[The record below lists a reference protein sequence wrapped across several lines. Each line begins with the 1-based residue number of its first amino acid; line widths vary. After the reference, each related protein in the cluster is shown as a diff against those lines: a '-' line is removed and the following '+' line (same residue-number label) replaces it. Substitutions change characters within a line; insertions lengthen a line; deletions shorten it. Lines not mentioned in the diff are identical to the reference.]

1 MPIDPHVLRQDFPAL
16 TSNAVYF
23 DNPGGTQVPH
33 QVIDRMVDYL
43 VTKNANHGGAFTTS
57 AATDVVVAEARLAM
71 ADFLAAPAQDDI
83 IFGPNMTTL
92 TFAISRS
99 LAREFNPGDE
109 IIVTR
114 LDHDANVSPW
124 LLAAEDRGCK
134 VHWLDFDPETCTLRL
149 DELEKLLNKKTRLLA
164 VGYASN
170 SVGTIN
176 PVARLVEMAHSVG
189 AMCYIDAVHF
199 APHGSIDVTS
209 LDCDFLVASAYK
221 FFGPHLG
228 VLYGKSEHLE
238 RLRAYKVRPAP
249 DLPPGKFET
258 GTANFEG
265 LAGLVGAMEYLCEV
279 GQRFG
284 AEAGAA
290 MAQSFSGRR
299 RCMKQSMAT
308 VRGYEMELTRT
319 LLKTLAGIPGL
330 RMYGL
335 RDEAS
340 LERRVPT
347 VSFTLRGKSPGAVA
361 RALAERE
368 IYVWDGNYYA
378 PSVTERLGVEES
390 GGMVRVGLAHYN
402 TPEEI
407 ARLEEALRAL
417 VKA

>member
-1 MPIDPHVLRQDFPAL
+1 MPLDPHAVRQDFPAL
-16 TSNAVYF
+16 TSNAVFF

-43 VTKNANHGGAFTTS
+43 VTKNANHGGAFATS
-57 AATDVVVAEARLAM
+57 VSTDVVVAEARLAM
-71 ADFLAAPAQDDI
+71 ADFLSAPAQDDI
-83 IFGPNMTTL
+83 VFGANMTTL
-92 TFAISRS
+92 TMGISRS
-99 LAREFNPGDE
+99 LAREFQPGDE

-114 LDHDANVSPW
+114 LDHDANISPW
-124 LLAAEDRGCK
+124 LLAAEDRGCT
-134 VHWLDFDPETCTLRL
+134 VRWLDFDPETCTLQI
-149 DELEKLLNKKTRLLA
+149 DQLETLLNKKTRLLA

-170 SVGTIN
+170 AVGTIN
-176 PVARLVEMAHSVG
+176 PVARLVEMAHRVG

-221 FFGPHLG
+221 FFGPHVG
-228 VLYGKSEHLE
+228 VLYGKAEHLE

-258 GTANFEG
+258 GTGNFEG
-265 LAGLVGAMEYLCEV
+265 LAGTVGAMEYLCELA
-279 GQRFG
+279 QRFG

-308 VRGYEMELTRT
+308 VRTYELELTRT
-319 LLKTLAGIPGL
+319 LLRTLAEIPGL
-330 RMYGL
+330 RIYGMQ
-335 RDEAS
+335 DEGS
-340 LERRVPT
+340 LEQRVPT
-347 VSFTLRGKSPGAVA
+347 VSFTLRGRTPREVA
-361 RALAERE
+361 KALADRN

-378 PSVTERLGVEES
+378 LAVTERLGVEES

-402 TPEEI
+402 TLQEI
-407 ARLEEALRAL
+407 DLLGEALRTLAG
-417 VKA
+417 A

>member
-1 MPIDPHVLRQDFPAL
+1 MPIDPPAVRQDFPAL
-16 TSNAVYF
+16 TSSAVYF

-43 VTKNANHGGAFTTS
+43 VTKNANHGGAFATS
-57 AATDVVVAEARLAM
+57 AATDVVAQEARQAM
-71 ADFLAAPAQDDI
+71 ADFLAAPDQNDI
-83 IFGPNMTTL
+83 VFGPNMTTL

-99 LAREFNPGDE
+99 LAREWNPGDE

-124 LLAAEDRGCK
+124 VLAAEERGCT
-134 VHWLDFDPETCTLRL
+134 VRWLDFDPESCTLKL
-149 DELEKLLNKKTRLLA
+149 DELQTLLNKKTRLLA

-189 AMCYIDAVHF
+189 ALCYIDAVHF

-209 LDCDFLVASAYK
+209 LNCDFLVASAYK
-221 FFGPHLG
+221 FFGPHAG
-228 VLYGKSEHLE
+228 VLYGKAEHLE

-258 GTANFEG
+258 GTANFEA
-265 LAGLVGAMEYLCEV
+265 LAGIIGTMEYLCEL
-279 GQRFG
+279 GHRFG
-284 AEAGAA
+284 AEAGGG

-299 RCMKQSMAT
+299 RCMKHSMAT
-308 VRGYEMELTRT
+308 VRAYELDLTRT
-319 LLKTLAGIPGL
+319 LLKTLGDIPGL
-330 RMYGL
+330 RIYGL
-335 RDEAS
+335 RDDAS
-340 LERRVPT
+340 IDRRVPT
-347 VSFTLRGKSPGAVA
+347 VSFTLKGKTPLQVA
-361 RALAERE
+361 RALGEAE
-368 IYVWDGNYYA
+368 IHVWDGNYYA
-378 PSVTERLGVEES
+378 PAVTERLGLEAS

-407 ARLEEALRAL
+407 ARLDEALRAL
-417 VKA
+417 NA